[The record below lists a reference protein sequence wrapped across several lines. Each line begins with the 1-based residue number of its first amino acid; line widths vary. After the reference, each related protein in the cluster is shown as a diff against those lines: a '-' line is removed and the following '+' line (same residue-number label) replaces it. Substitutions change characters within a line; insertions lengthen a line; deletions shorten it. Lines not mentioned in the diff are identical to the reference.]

1 MSASS
6 QPFLGAPLTTIFTP
20 PASCSDQTPSVW
32 SLCDESF
39 DIVSCYW
46 SLPTQCYPPSP
57 TIHTWTQ
64 GLTYGNKYHWSPGVL
79 PSGLQTLH
87 TQSRGGISSVTGCYM
102 YVQFTRRHLTYLLI
116 FLGTGIYMGMYGAQE
131 ARKAYM
137 SCTHGRQL
145 AASPACCL
153 KSPCI
158 GSVRI

>member
-20 PASCSDQTPSVW
+20 PASCSEQTPSVW
-32 SLCDESF
+32 SLCDVSF

-64 GLTYGNKYHWSPGVL
+64 GLTYANKYHWSPGVL

-102 YVQFTRRHLTYLLI
+102 YVQFTRRHIPFPLI
-116 FLGTGIYMGMYGAQE
+116 FIGTGIYMAMYGAQE
-131 ARKAYM
+131 ARKAYT
-137 SCTHGRQL
+137 S
-145 AASPACCL
+145 
-153 KSPCI
+153 
-158 GSVRI
+158 